1 MSRTLS
7 LEKEE
12 LKALMKEVLEE
23 FFDPDYGLEIR
34 PEIMKLLAFTPTN
47 LPFGVREALDGNLS
61 MGRSGRGMCLSYA
74 FEHSEGPEKDPGL
87 RGKD

>member
-34 PEIMKLLAFTPTN
+34 PEIMKLLERSSREKEEGK
-47 LPFGVREALDGNLS
+47 GVSLEEARRILG
-61 MGRSGRGMCLSYA
+61 Y
-74 FEHSEGPEKDPGL
+74 
-87 RGKD
+87 

>member
-23 FFDPDYGLEIR
+23 FFDPDYGLEIH
-34 PEIMKLLAFTPTN
+34 PEIMKLLERSSREKEEGK
-47 LPFGVREALDGNLS
+47 GVSLEEARRILG
-61 MGRSGRGMCLSYA
+61 Y
-74 FEHSEGPEKDPGL
+74 
-87 RGKD
+87 